1 MLKHDSCPCVVVH
14 EDLETTTIR
23 VLLKIM
29 NGGDGRA
36 VATTAVIQST
46 VCGTSLS
53 LETVLSINNVSNV
66 NTAFTAATCKTNAVP
81 LLVSNTSLISFIFSK
96 PVFLSGRCK
105 PKHLNI

>member
-1 MLKHDSCPCVVVH
+1 MLKNDSCACVDVH
-14 EDLETTTIR
+14 EDLETTIR

-53 LETVLSINNVSNV
+53 LDMVVSVNNVSNV
-66 NTAFTAATCKTNAVP
+66 NTAFTAATCKTKAVP
-81 LLVSNTSLISFIFSK
+81 LLVSTSLYFFH
-96 PVFLSGRCK
+96 FFENENRYLSGRCK
-105 PKHLNI
+105 PNI